1 MGIKYL
7 TKAGSGIIL
16 SLSFLFAGMRS
27 GMAQT
32 KDSSKYHIAVF
43 LPLYLDSA
51 FDASGNYRFDQN
63 FPKYLNPGLEF
74 YEGLDLAMDSLKKTG
89 ASLDIT
95 VYDTRSESKTLQ
107 QMLEEPAFAKIQL
120 IIGYVNVTEL
130 RVLANDAR
138 NRNIPFV
145 NVNFPNDGGITNN
158 PDFVILNT
166 TLHSHCEAIYK
177 FIQRNWATSN
187 ILYLRK
193 AGAQEDRLRND
204 FAEIEKNTASVPLKM
219 KYVNLDNSVDMRVL
233 FPYLDSNLKTVILV
247 GSLDENFGKSICA
260 KLAPLSKSYPM
271 KILGM
276 PTWDAVNDFNA
287 QPYADLEIYYTTPF
301 YINPNDSLAISI
313 QQYFKTRFYS
323 RPSDMVY
330 RGYETILHFGNLL
343 EANKGNLDG
352 SIGIRK
358 FKVFNDFDI
367 QPVFTNKESG
377 TPVNGTITLQYLEN
391 KKLYFIKKV
400 NGIVVAVY

>member
-1 MGIKYL
+1 MK
-7 TKAGSGIIL
+7 TGSGLIL
-16 SLSFLFAGMRS
+16 SLLFLFAGANY

-32 KDSSKYHIAVF
+32 QDSSKYHIAVF

-74 YEGLDLAMDSLKKTG
+74 YEGLELAMDSLKKAG
-89 ASLDIT
+89 APIDIT
-95 VYDTRSESKTLQ
+95 VYDTRSESKSLQ
-107 QMLEEPAFAKIQL
+107 QILEEPAFTKMQL
-120 IIGYVNVTEL
+120 IIGHVTVAEL
-130 RVLANDAR
+130 RVLANAAR
-138 NRNIPFV
+138 NRNIPFI
-145 NVNFPNDGGITNN
+145 NVNFPNDGGVTNN
-158 PDFVILNT
+158 PEYIILNA

-193 AGAQEDRLRND
+193 AGAQEDRLRSD

-219 KYVNLDNSVDMRVL
+219 KYINLDNNVDLRL
-233 FPYLDSNLKTVILV
+233 LSPFLDSNVKNVILV
-247 GSLDENFGKSICA
+247 GSLDENFGKSVCA
-260 KLAPLSKSYPM
+260 KLAPLSKSYTM
-271 KILGM
+271 KLLGM
-276 PTWDAVNDFNA
+276 PTFDVVTDFNTPA
-287 QPYADLEIYYTTPF
+287 YTDLEIYYTTPF
-301 YINPNDSLAISI
+301 YINPTDSLAISI

-330 RGYETILHFGNLL
+330 RGYETVLHFGQLL
-343 EANKGNLDG
+343 EANRGRLDG
-352 SIGIRK
+352 NIGIRK

-367 QPVFTNKESG
+367 QPVFSNKETGSQSG
-377 TPVNGTITLQYLEN
+377 GTITLQYLEN

-400 NGIVVAVY
+400 NGNVVAVY